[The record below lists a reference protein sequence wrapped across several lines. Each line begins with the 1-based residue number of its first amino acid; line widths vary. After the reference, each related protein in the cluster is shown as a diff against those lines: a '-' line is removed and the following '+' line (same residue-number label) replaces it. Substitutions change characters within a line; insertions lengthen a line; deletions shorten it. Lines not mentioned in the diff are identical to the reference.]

1 MSPSLRKRSLAA
13 ALIAVTAATV
23 TAPRP
28 TAACGPN
35 FPNRL
40 LLSPDE
46 VLLSGPVADFARE
59 LARLVPAPAKPFE
72 VVGVYDGGAQTRT
85 VEADD
90 LDRALVAAGATPEV
104 RAAAVAKLA
113 QARKDADPRA
123 LDGLTPADLREYA
136 RGAILYRAGKIG
148 EARAVWRALL
158 DLPPAERPR
167 RSVWAAYMLGRSY
180 GAKGELRGGDDQ
192 PELAAEWFAKTR
204 ELAAAGFADRLGLA
218 ATSLGWEAALRLDQG
233 RTEDAVG
240 AYLAQAAHGD
250 ASGVNSLAVVSERV
264 LADPA
269 QLPGAA
275 GSSVLRPVLTALLL
289 ARSSYAYV
297 PPDGDASTPD
307 RTLAGAWLDAL
318 EAAKVGAVPGADRLA
333 WLAYRLGRY
342 PVAERWLAVAPPG
355 SVVTLWTRAKLALR
369 AGDVKAAAKLL
380 AQVASGFAETERWQ
394 YWPGDW
400 GAWGAW
406 DMEVQ
411 PAGRARAELAL
422 LELSSGELVRA
433 CDLLL
438 RSEYNLDAAYLA
450 ERVITV
456 DELKTLV
463 DARWPAPSEPDAVEP
478 GGAPSAQGSPVVLY
492 SGRRFD
498 VEIRARAVWVRYLL
512 GRRLARARRFDEAR
526 AYLPAAQAAVLD
538 RYRAAIASARD
549 RARPDAD
556 RAASWWEAAKIAR
569 HDGMELMGTEGA
581 PDWQIYS
588 GNFSLAATLDGRTAL
603 KSELAPAAP
612 RELTRA
618 KELAPIPDRRFHY
631 RYVAGDHVMN
641 AVKLL
646 PRDSAAAGVMLCHA
660 AAWVINRDPPAARR
674 FYEEYQRR
682 GRYIPSIPDFGGSC
696 PAEP

>member
-1 MSPSLRKRSLAA
+1 MSPSLRNRLLTATVAALAA
-13 ALIAVTAATV
+13 AALTAS
-23 TAPRP
+23 RP
-28 TAACGPN
+28 AAACGPD

-46 VLLSGPVADFARE
+46 VLLSAPVADFARE

-72 VVGVYDGGAQTRT
+72 VVGVYDGDVQTRT

-90 LDRALVAAGATPEV
+90 LDHALRDAGASAEA
-104 RAAAVAKLA
+104 RAAAIAKLA
-113 QARKDADPRA
+113 KARQDADPSA
-123 LDGLTPADLREYA
+123 LDGLEPAEIREYA
-136 RGAILYRAGKIG
+136 RGAILFRKGDTDS
-148 EARAVWRALL
+148 ARKVWRALL
-158 DLPPAERPR
+158 ELPAAQRQR

-180 GAKGELRGGDDQ
+180 VSKGVLMGAGDQ
-192 PELAAEWFAKTR
+192 PEQAIQWFAQTR

-233 RTEDAVG
+233 RTEDAVS

-250 ASGVNSLAVVSERV
+250 SSGVSSLAVVSER
-264 LADPA
+264 LIADPA

-275 GSSVLRPVLTALLL
+275 ASQVLRPVLTALLL

-297 PPDGDASTPD
+297 PPDGGASTPD

-318 EAAKVGAVPGADRLA
+318 EAAKVGAVDGADRLA

-342 PVAERWLAVAPPG
+342 PVAERWLAVAPQG

-369 AGDVKAAAKLL
+369 AGDAKAAAKLL

-411 PAGRARAELAL
+411 PIGRARAELAL
-422 LELSSGELVRA
+422 LELSGGELVRA

-463 DARWPAPSEPDAVEP
+463 DARWPAPTGPAVAD
-478 GGAPSAQGSPVVLY
+478 GGGQGEAGSPVLIY
-492 SGRRFD
+492 SGRGYD
-498 VEIRARAVWVRYLL
+498 SEIRARAVWIRYLL
-512 GRRLARARRFDEAR
+512 GRRLVRARRLDEAR
-526 AYLPAAQAAVLD
+526 PYLPAAQAAVLD
-538 RYRAAIASARD
+538 RYLTAVAGARD
-549 RARPDAD
+549 RTRPDAD

-588 GNFSLAATLDGRTAL
+588 GNFSLDATLDGRKTL
-603 KSELAPAAP
+603 KSKLAAPSP
-612 RELTRA
+612 RELARA
-618 KELAPIPDRRFHY
+618 KETATIPDRRFHY

-646 PRDSAAAGVMLCHA
+646 PKDSADAGVMLCHA
-660 AAWVINRDPPAARR
+660 AAWVIHRDPPAARR
-674 FYEEYQRR
+674 FYKEYQRR
-682 GRYIPSIPDFGGSC
+682 SRYIPSIPDFGGSC
-696 PAEP
+696 PPEP